1 MTPDIL
7 LALVTLAGVVV
18 ALATGVL
25 RADLVA
31 LVVIVL
37 VTSFGLVSYA
47 EALAGFAN
55 PAVLE
60 IAGMFV
66 ISAGLSR
73 TGVAELLGRWLV
85 KVSGPSETRILA
97 AVTLASAALSGF
109 INNIAVAAM
118 MLPVVITVARQ
129 VRLTP
134 SRLLIPM
141 AIAVQ
146 VGGFLTLIGSFPNLL
161 AADAL
166 RAAGFEP
173 FGLLSYTP
181 LGLLLV
187 AVSAALIIGLGPR
200 LLPTREP
207 ATGAGV
213 RRPGIRADVNL
224 GERLFALT
232 VPPGSYLDGKTLA
245 ASLIGSALGV
255 HVLAIVR
262 DGEVLRAPG
271 PATVLERGDRIVV
284 QGRPD
289 RFLELREGRHI
300 DMSGAEAVSPEWLV
314 SPQVGLARARVSGKG
329 GWAGRS
335 PGELDLKATAGVM
348 VLSLVRRGGALV
360 RTHLVDAPLQEDDIV
375 LLQGPVSQ
383 LDALREGPE
392 VEGLTPIGPADAFR
406 EFALA
411 DRLWALRL
419 TTDSVLD
426 GRKLE
431 DTHLGDAAGLLVLA
445 VARPLETA
453 PPSVDSAPAPDAVP
467 AFDAL
472 PTGEVAADASSGWD
486 VHVLPGPSFTLRRGD
501 HLMVKARPDDL
512 AVLKSLQRLEIDLE
526 TDVDPALLEG
536 DDAGFT
542 EALIAP
548 HSALVGKT
556 LRQIRFRERFGL
568 HVVAI
573 VREGEVVR
581 TNLREHALRFG
592 DALLLYGG
600 RREQRALAT
609 EPDLIPLHSGGVEAP
624 DFRLA
629 PRSLFVTFAAL
640 APVVLGWVPVPIGVI
655 AGAVLMVLTR
665 CLSADEAY
673 QAVHFPSIV
682 LVAGMLSLGTALA
695 ASGAQN
701 LFGAAFLDTLGGY
714 GPYAVLVGLVLV
726 GGVAAQVLP
735 GAALVVLL
743 APVAIEAAAGLGV
756 SPYPFVMA
764 VGVAS
769 TSVASPVSAPALAIT
784 QTPGGYR
791 LVDYVRL
798 GLPVSLAV
806 LLLVILATPVLF
818 PF

>member
-7 LALVTLAGVVV
+7 LALITLAGAVV
-18 ALATGVL
+18 ALATGVV
-25 RADLVA
+25 RADVVA
-31 LVVIVL
+31 LVIVVL
-37 VTSFGLVSYA
+37 VISFGLVSYG

-55 PAVLE
+55 PAVIE

-85 KVSGPSETRILA
+85 KVAGPSETRILT
-97 AVTLASAALSGF
+97 AVTLASGALSGF

-118 MLPVVITVARQ
+118 MLPVVVTVARQ
-129 VRLTP
+129 LGLAP

-141 AIAVQ
+141 AIGVQ
-146 VGGFLTLIGSFPNLL
+146 VGGFLTLIGSFSNLL

-166 RAAGFEP
+166 RSAGFEP

-181 LGLLLV
+181 LGVLLLIV
-187 AVSAALIIGLGPR
+187 ASTLVIGLGPR
-200 LLPTREP
+200 VLPARDP
-207 ATGAGV
+207 PTGAGA

-224 GERLFALT
+224 GDRLFVLA
-232 VPPGSYLDGKTLA
+232 VPDGSYLSGKTLA

-255 HVLAIVR
+255 HVLAIERREV
-262 DGEVLRAPG
+262 VLRAPD
-271 PATVLERGDRIVV
+271 PATVLEAGDRIVV
-284 QGRPD
+284 QGHPD
-289 RFLELREGRHI
+289 RFLELRGGRHI
-300 DMSGAEAVSPEWLV
+300 AMEDAEAVSPEWLV
-314 SPQVGLARARVSGKG
+314 SPEVGLARARVSGKG

-335 PGELDLKATAGVM
+335 PAELDLKVTAGIM
-348 VLSLVRRGGALV
+348 VLSLVRRGGVLL
-360 RTHLVDAPLQEDDIV
+360 RTHLVDAPLEEGDIV
-375 LLQGPVSQ
+375 LLQGPRSR
-383 LDALREGPE
+383 LEALTEGPE
-392 VEGLTPIGPADAFR
+392 VEDLAPIAPADAFR
-406 EFALA
+406 EFGLA
-411 DRLWALRL
+411 DRLWSVRL
-419 TTDSVLD
+419 TSDSVLD
-426 GRKLE
+426 GRRLE

-445 VARPLETA
+445 VARPIGDGG
-453 PPSVDSAPAPDAVP
+453 PSEQRGLSEEREASENRGQAGPA
-467 AFDAL
+467 
-472 PTGEVAADASSGWD
+472 GWD
-486 VHVLPGPSFTLRRGD
+486 VHVLPGPDFSLRRGD

-512 AVLKSLQRLEIDLE
+512 AVLRALQRLEIDVATE
-526 TDVDPALLEG
+526 VDPALLEG
-536 DDAGFT
+536 GDAGFT

-573 VREGEVVR
+573 VREGEIVR
-581 TNLREHALRFG
+581 TNLRDHALRFG

-600 RREQRALAT
+600 RREQRALAA

-640 APVVLGWVPVPIGVI
+640 VPVVLGWVPVPVGVL
-655 AGAVLMVLTR
+655 AGAVLMVLSR
-665 CLSADEAY
+665 CLAADEAY
-673 QAVHFPSIV
+673 NAVHFPSIV
-682 LVAGMLSLGTALA
+682 LVAGMLALGTALA
-695 ASGAQN
+695 ESGVQD
-701 LFGAAFLDTLGGY
+701 LFGSVLLDKLGGL
-714 GPYAVLVGLVLV
+714 GPFAVLVGLVLV
-726 GGVAAQVLP
+726 GGLAAQVLP

-743 APVAIEAAAGLGV
+743 APIAIQAAAGLGA

-764 VGVAS
+764 VGIAS
-769 TSVASPVSAPALAIT
+769 TSVASPFSTPALAIT

-791 LVDYVRL
+791 PMDYVRL

-806 LLLVILATPVLF
+806 LLLVVLVTPILF

>member
-1 MTPDIL
+1 MTLDIL
-7 LALVTLAGVVV
+7 LALATLAGTVV
-18 ALATGVL
+18 ALATGAV
-25 RADLVA
+25 RADVVA
-31 LVVIVL
+31 LIVIVL
-37 VTSFGLVSYA
+37 VTSFGLVTYG

-55 PAVLE
+55 PAVIE

-85 KVSGPSETRILA
+85 RVAGASETRILT
-97 AVTLASAALSGF
+97 AVTVASGVLSGF

-129 VRLTP
+129 VGLAP

-166 RAAGFEP
+166 RAEGFEP
-173 FGLLSYTP
+173 FGLLAFTP
-181 LGLLLV
+181 LGLLLLAV
-187 AVSAALIIGLGPR
+187 ATALVVTLGPR
-200 LLPTREP
+200 VLPTRDP
-207 ATGAGV
+207 ATGAGA

-224 GERLFALT
+224 GERLFVLA
-232 VPPGSYLDGKTLA
+232 VPDNSPLHGKTLA

-255 HVLAIVR
+255 HVLAIER
-262 DGEVLRAPG
+262 GGEVLRAPG
-271 PATVLERGDRIVV
+271 PATVLESRDRIVV

-289 RFLELREGRHI
+289 RFLELREGKHI
-300 DMSGAEAVSPEWLV
+300 DMEGAEAVSPEWLV
-314 SPQVGLARARVSGKG
+314 SPEIGLARARVSGKG

-335 PGELDLKATAGVM
+335 PAELDLKATAGVM
-348 VLSLVRRGGALV
+348 VLSRIRRSGAFV
-360 RTHLVDAPLQEDDIV
+360 RTHLVDAPLEEGDVV
-375 LLQGPVSQ
+375 LLQGPHSR
-383 LDALREGPE
+383 LAPLSEGPE
-392 VEGLTPIGPADAFR
+392 VEDFAPIGPAEAFR
-406 EFALA
+406 DFGLA

-419 TTDSVLD
+419 SSDSVLD
-426 GRKLE
+426 GRRVG

-445 VARPLETA
+445 VARPVADREETGA
-453 PPSVDSAPAPDAVP
+453 ERVPADSAAASRGKPA
-467 AFDAL
+467 
-472 PTGEVAADASSGWD
+472 GGWD
-486 VHVLPGPSFTLRRGD
+486 VQVLPGPDFTLRRGD

-512 AVLKSLQRLEIDLE
+512 EVLQALQRLDIDLE
-526 TDVDPALLEG
+526 AEVDPRLLEG

-548 HSALVGKT
+548 HSELVGRT

-573 VREGEVVR
+573 VRQGEVVR
-581 TNLREHALRFG
+581 ANLREHTLRFG

-600 RREQRALAT
+600 RKEQRALAT

-629 PRSLFVTFAAL
+629 PRSLFVTFGVL
-640 APVVLGWVPVPIGVI
+640 APVVLGWVPVPMGVL

-673 QAVHFPSIV
+673 HAVHFPSIV
-682 LVAGMLSLGTALA
+682 LVAGMLSLGAGLA
-695 ASGAQN
+695 ESGVQD
-701 LFGAAFLDTLGGY
+701 LFGSSLLDAMGPL
-714 GPYAVLVGLVLV
+714 GPYAVMVGLVVV
-726 GGVAAQVLP
+726 GGLAAQVLP

-743 APVAIEAAAGLGV
+743 SPVAIQAAAGLGA

-764 VGVAS
+764 VGIAS
-769 TSVASPVSAPALAIT
+769 TSVASPLSAPALAIT

-791 LVDYVRL
+791 LMDYVRL

-806 LLLVILATPVLF
+806 LLIVVLATPILF

>member
-1 MTPDIL
+1 MTPDTL
-7 LALVTLAGVVV
+7 LALLTLAGAVV
-18 ALATGVL
+18 ALATGVV
-25 RADLVA
+25 RSDVVA
-31 LVVIVL
+31 LIIVVL
-37 VTSFGLVSYA
+37 VTSFGLVSYGQ
-47 EALAGFAN
+47 ALAGFAN
-55 PAVLE
+55 PAVIE

-85 KVSGPSETRILA
+85 KVAGASETRILT
-97 AVTLASAALSGF
+97 AVTLASGALSGF

-129 VRLTP
+129 VGLAP

-166 RAAGFEP
+166 RSVGFEP

-181 LGLLLV
+181 LGLLLLAVGTAIV
-187 AVSAALIIGLGPR
+187 ATLGPR
-200 LLPTREP
+200 VLPTRDP
-207 ATGAGV
+207 PTGAGA
-213 RRPGIRADVNL
+213 RRPGIRGDVNL
-224 GERLFALT
+224 GERLFVLT
-232 VPPGSYLDGKTLA
+232 VPDDSHLNGKTLA

-255 HVLAIVR
+255 HVLSIER
-262 DGEVLRAPG
+262 GDDVLRAPG

-289 RFLELREGRHI
+289 RFLELREGKHI
-300 DMSGAEAVSPEWLV
+300 DMDDAEAVSPEWLV
-314 SPQVGLARARVSGKG
+314 SPEVGLARARVSGTG

-335 PGELDLKATAGVM
+335 PAELDLKATAGVM
-348 VLSLVRRGGALV
+348 VLSLIRRGGVLV
-360 RTHLVDAPLQEDDIV
+360 RTHLVDAPLVAGDVV
-375 LLQGPVSQ
+375 LLQGPRSR
-383 LDALREGPE
+383 LEPLADGPE
-392 VEGLTPIGPADAFR
+392 VEDLVPIGPADAFR
-406 EFALA
+406 EFGLA

-419 TTDSVLD
+419 SSDSVLD
-426 GRKLE
+426 GRRVG

-445 VARPLETA
+445 VARPVGDRERDEDREPTEDREPAEGRAPVA
-453 PPSVDSAPAPDAVP
+453 PP
-467 AFDAL
+467 
-472 PTGEVAADASSGWD
+472 EWD
-486 VHVLPGPSFTLRRGD
+486 VEVLPGPDFTLRRGD
-501 HLMVKARPDDL
+501 HLVVKARPDDL
-512 AVLKSLQRLEIDLE
+512 AVLQALQRLKIDVE
-526 TDVDPALLEG
+526 TEVDPSVLEG

-548 HSALVGKT
+548 HSGLVGKT

-573 VREGEVVR
+573 VREGEIVR

-600 RREQRALAT
+600 RREQRGLAA

-629 PRSLFVTFAAL
+629 PRSLFVTFAVL
-640 APVVLGWVPVPIGVI
+640 APVVLGWIPVPIGVLT
-655 AGAVLMVLTR
+655 GAVLMVLTR

-673 QAVHFPSIV
+673 NAVHFPSIV
-682 LVAGMLSLGTALA
+682 LVAGMLSLGAALSESGVQDLFGSGLLA
-695 ASGAQN
+695 A
-701 LFGAAFLDTLGGY
+701 LGSL

-726 GGVAAQVLP
+726 GGLAAQVLP

-743 APVAIEAAAGLGV
+743 APVAIQAAAGLGA

-764 VGVAS
+764 VGIAS
-769 TSVASPVSAPALAIT
+769 TSVASPFSAPALAIT

-791 LVDYVRL
+791 LMDYVRL

-806 LLLVILATPVLF
+806 LLLVVLATPILF